1 MSLSTKLLI
10 LVILTVVVLTV
21 SIGIVNFVF
30 VEDMLLSQKEK
41 EYTELASEFSLDYNG
56 NIQQSYGLI
65 DSFEDRYGLNV
76 VIADS
81 IGIIL
86 YTTVIKGNPWGGEAA
101 RWKNDNI
108 YIPGDVR
115 EKLSAGEISIYYT
128 VNEKYNTEVMNIAA
142 PLMNDEILI
151 LETMLS
157 PLKEN
162 IIFMR
167 RFYMVNALG
176 AIIIGLIFSYLISFK
191 ISIPISK
198 LKIIAQRV
206 SESDFSIGYSGAA
219 NDELGELGELI
230 NVISEKLRLSI
241 KKNSE
246 YDKKLKEDSEREKKS
261 ERRRQ
266 EFLSNASHE
275 LKTPLSV
282 IQSYASA
289 LVNNLPSDEQEAHY
303 YYRVI
308 DEETTKLMELVSEL
322 LEISMLDRE
331 DNPIK
336 IVNFDMISLIEN
348 VKKRYEKDISE
359 KGIKY
364 ILSSQQDYITVRGD
378 PYRIEQVIA
387 NLLTNAIKYAEGEKG
402 VVIKLEKDEKKTI
415 VKVFNTGKNI
425 PYEEI
430 DKIWESF
437 YRVDRSMP
445 RERGSTGLGLYIVKK
460 ILRMHDSRFG
470 VRNLKGG
477 VEFWF
482 DIETF

>member
-21 SIGIVNFVF
+21 SIGIINFVF
-30 VEDMLLSQKEK
+30 VEDMILSQKEE
-41 EYTELASEFSLDYNG
+41 EYSQLAREFSLDYNG
-56 NIQQSYGLI
+56 NIQQSYELI
-65 DSFEDRYGLNV
+65 DSFEDRFGLNV
-76 VIADS
+76 VIADRM
-81 IGIIL
+81 GIIL
-86 YTTVIKGNPWGGEAA
+86 YTTVIKGNPWGGEAG

-108 YIPGDVR
+108 YVPGDVR
-115 EKLSAGEISIYYT
+115 EELSIGEISVYYT
-128 VNEKYNTEVMNIAA
+128 VNEKYNTEAMNIAA

-157 PLKEN
+157 PLREN
-162 IIFMR
+162 IVFMR
-167 RFYMVNALG
+167 RFYMINALG
-176 AIIIGLIFSYLISFK
+176 AILLGLILSYLISLK
-191 ISIPISK
+191 ISIPVSK
-198 LKIIAQRV
+198 LRIIAQRI
-206 SESDFSIGYSGAA
+206 SESDFSIGYRGSA
-219 NDELGELGELI
+219 NDELGELGELLNLI
-230 NVISEKLRLSI
+230 AEKLRI
-241 KKNSE
+241 AFKKNFD
-246 YDKKLKEDSEREKKS
+246 YDRKLKDDFEREKRS

-282 IQSYASA
+282 IQSYASG
-289 LVNNLPSDEQEAHY
+289 LVNGLPSNEQEAHY

-308 DEETTKLMELVSEL
+308 EEETTKLMELVSEL
-322 LEISMLDRE
+322 LEISTLDRE

-336 IVNFDMISLIEN
+336 IVNFDIISLIEN
-348 VKKRYEKDISE
+348 VKKRYEKDMQE
-359 KGIKY
+359 KEIKF
-364 ILSSQQDYITVRGD
+364 ILSTQQDYITVRGD

-402 VVIKLEKDEKKTI
+402 VVIKLERDEKKTI
-415 VKVFNTGKNI
+415 VKVFNTGNNI
-425 PYEEI
+425 PCEEL

-445 RERGSTGLGLYIVKK
+445 RERGSTGLGLYIVRK
-460 ILRMHDSRFG
+460 ILKMHDSSFG